1 MTTYPASSPEG
12 FKGYLKGR
20 EDDHDQNHLGN
31 TLPHLHLI
39 YVKLLGGKANY
50 TCTVWKTALQHIP
63 NNKKKL
69 ALFFKTEGNGYKVI
83 CFISF
88 VLDPSQQSSN
98 KIFRLLLLYCT

>member
-63 NNKKKL
+63 NNKKNWLCFSKL
-69 ALFFKTEGNGYKVI
+69 REMATK
-83 CFISF
+83 
-88 VLDPSQQSSN
+88 
-98 KIFRLLLLYCT
+98 